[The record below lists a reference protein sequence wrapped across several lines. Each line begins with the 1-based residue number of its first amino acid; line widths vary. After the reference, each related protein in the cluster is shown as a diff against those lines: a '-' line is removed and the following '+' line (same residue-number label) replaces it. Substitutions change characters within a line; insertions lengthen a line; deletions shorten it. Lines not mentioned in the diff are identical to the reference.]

1 MRFGAELP
9 DVLARARAAGVTRL
23 TVIGT
28 RAADSEA
35 AAELAAREPGIVAA
49 AGIHPNDV
57 AEIDA
62 DEWERIE
69 RLAAA
74 GRVAAIGETGLDW
87 YRTTAPPELQR
98 EYFDRHLRLA
108 QRLALPVVIH
118 TRESIR
124 DTLDMLREAAARG
137 PLRPI
142 LHSFTGTAAEAA
154 EAVDLGC
161 HLGFA
166 GMVTFRSSA
175 ALREVAKAV
184 PLDRLLV
191 ETDSPFLSPEP
202 LRGKRNEPANVVH
215 TASCLALA
223 RGEPLDAFAAAT
235 TANACRVFGAPGGAC
250 AVSRGWWLRDPRGTA
265 RIQAAPPRLCDQQP
279 AVAPH
284 LDDACRSAVVRP
296 NLVSFLGAISWQQ
309 WHSPLR
315 NPRAN
320 LPKCRSISGP
330 SAMSRLRSTWPL
342 AGFVTVICR
351 CSTTPG
357 A

>member
-1 MRFGAELP
+1 MRYGADLP

-57 AEIDA
+57 AEIEA

-69 RLAAA
+69 RLAGS

-108 QRLALPVVIH
+108 QRLGLPVVIH

-137 PLRPI
+137 PLRSI

-154 EAVDLGC
+154 EAIDLGC
-161 HLGFA
+161 HIGFA
-166 GMVTFRSSA
+166 GMATFRSSA
-175 ALREVAKAV
+175 ALREVAKGV

-215 TASCLALA
+215 TARCLALA
-223 RGEPLDAFAAAT
+223 RGEPFDAFAAAT
-235 TANACRVFGAPGGAC
+235 TANARRIFGAP
-250 AVSRGWWLRDPRGTA
+250 
-265 RIQAAPPRLCDQQP
+265 
-279 AVAPH
+279 
-284 LDDACRSAVVRP
+284 
-296 NLVSFLGAISWQQ
+296 
-309 WHSPLR
+309 
-315 NPRAN
+315 
-320 LPKCRSISGP
+320 
-330 SAMSRLRSTWPL
+330 
-342 AGFVTVICR
+342 
-351 CSTTPG
+351 
-357 A
+357 